1 MIKNRKRKTLGMIFA
16 LACANTAL
24 YGLPLMKSQ
33 FYDIMLEA
41 LHLNHTQLST
51 LFSINGIVCMMAYIL
66 GGILTDYFSVKKL
79 MIGALLV
86 SGCLHFFVLTTPSYS
101 VLCVVFALLSITS
114 VLIFYPASM
123 KTLTYLEEEGK
134 RGSVFGNY
142 IAIIDIIGIII
153 VGIGFFTMMI
163 TDESEHIFRIII
175 FLYGGLHFIAAF
187 LLYCLYEEQRG
198 ASEDN
203 RIKKSEI
210 VGILSNKKI
219 WGVIVLIF
227 SNYLMISAM
236 TYVIPFLSEVYGM
249 SEQKIL
255 ILSIVRVNLIAIVA
269 APLAGKI
276 VDKIGSA
283 IRLMEVTFLF
293 GSILVLGI
301 ILDFYI
307 SIPVWGIILIIL
319 LITFA
324 VVSAKSLNL
333 VTLSEIDVPQIYM
346 GTAIGVVSFFGYSP
360 DAFFYSFAGMA
371 IDKYGIEG
379 YKFIFFA
386 FLICSMVGFLVS
398 GLLLRTL
405 KKQGELNEC

>member
-1 MIKNRKRKTLGMIFA
+1 MRKSKKRNAFGMIVA

-33 FYDIMLEA
+33 FYDIMLDA

-51 LFSINGIVCMMAYIL
+51 LFSINGMICMASYIL
-66 GGILTDYFSVKKL
+66 GGILTDFFSVKKL
-79 MIGALLV
+79 MIGALIV
-86 SGCLHFFVLTTPSYS
+86 SGCLHFYVVTVPGYS
-101 VLCVVFALLSITS
+101 ALCVVFALLAVTS

-142 IAIIDIIGIII
+142 IAVIDIIGIII
-153 VGIGFFTMMI
+153 VGIGFFIMMI
-163 TDESEHIFRIII
+163 TDKSEYIFKIIV
-175 FLYGGLHFIAAF
+175 FLYGGIHFISAF
-187 LLYCLYEEQRG
+187 LLYRLYEDNQG
-198 ASEDN
+198 LGDDN

-210 VGILSNKKI
+210 AGIISNKKV
-219 WGVIVLIF
+219 WGVIILIF
-227 SNYLMISAM
+227 SNYLMMSAM

-255 ILSIVRVNLIAIVA
+255 ALSIVRVNLIGIVA
-269 APLAGKI
+269 GPLAGKI
-276 VDKIGSA
+276 VDKMGSA
-283 IRLMEVTFLF
+283 IKLMKVTFLF
-293 GSILVLGI
+293 SAFLVLGMI
-301 ILDFYI
+301 CEFYM
-307 SIPVWGIILIIL
+307 SIPVWLTILVIL

-333 VTLSEIDVPQIYM
+333 VTLSEIEVPKLYM

-371 IDKYGIEG
+371 IDKCGIDG
-379 YKFIFFA
+379 YKFIFIA
-386 FLICSMVGFLVS
+386 FLVCSIAGVFASTFL
-398 GLLLRTL
+398 LKAL
-405 KKQGELNEC
+405 KKQEEK

>member
-1 MIKNRKRKTLGMIFA
+1 MRKKKKRNTFTMIFA

-41 LHLNHTQLST
+41 LRLNHTQLST
-51 LFSINGIVCMMAYIL
+51 LFSINGIICMLAYIL
-66 GGILTDYFSVKKL
+66 GGILTDFFSVKKIML
-79 MIGALLV
+79 GALLV
-86 SGCLHFFVLTTPSYS
+86 SGFLHLFVVTVPSYGM
-101 VLCVVFALLSITS
+101 LCIVFAVLAVTS

-123 KTLTYLEEEGK
+123 KTLTYLEEDGK

-142 IAIIDIIGIII
+142 IAVIDIIGIII
-153 VGIGFFTMMI
+153 VGIGFLAMMI
-163 TDESEHIFRIII
+163 TEESVYIFRIILL
-175 FLYGGLHFIAAF
+175 LYGVLHFVSAF
-187 LLYCLYEEQRG
+187 LIYRLYEEKQG
-198 ASEDN
+198 QENSS
-203 RIKKSEI
+203 RIKRSEI
-210 VGILSNKKI
+210 AGIISNKKV
-219 WGVIVLIF
+219 WGVIALIF
-227 SNYLMISAM
+227 SNYLMMSAM

-255 ILSIVRVNLIAIVA
+255 VLSIVRVNLIAIVA

-283 IRLMEVTFLF
+283 IKLMKVTFVCSAVLVF
-293 GSILVLGI
+293 GL

-307 SIPVWGIILIIL
+307 SIPIWAIILIIL

-333 VTLSEIDVPQIYM
+333 VTLSEIGVPQIYM

-371 IDKYGIEG
+371 IDKCGVAG
-379 YKFIFFA
+379 YRFIFIA
-386 FLICSMVGFLVS
+386 FLICSVTGILASAFL
-398 GLLLRTL
+398 L
-405 KKQGELNEC
+405 KALEKEGN

>member
-1 MIKNRKRKTLGMIFA
+1 MRKREKRNTFTMIFA

-41 LHLNHTQLST
+41 LRLNHTQLST
-51 LFSINGIVCMMAYIL
+51 LFSINGIVCMLAYIL
-66 GGILTDYFSVKKL
+66 GGILTDFFSVKKL
-79 MIGALLV
+79 MLGALLV
-86 SGCLHFFVLTTPSYS
+86 SGFLHLFVATVPNYAI
-101 VLCVVFALLSITS
+101 LCIVFAVLAVTS

-123 KTLTYLEEEGK
+123 KTLTYLEEDGK

-142 IAIIDIIGIII
+142 IAVIDIIGIII
-153 VGIGFFTMMI
+153 VGIGFFAMMI
-163 TDESEHIFRIII
+163 TEESVYIFRIII
-175 FLYGGLHFIAAF
+175 LLYGVLHFVSAF
-187 LLYCLYEEQRG
+187 LIYRLYEEKQG
-198 ASEDN
+198 QENSN

-210 VGILSNKKI
+210 AGIISNKKV
-219 WGVIVLIF
+219 WGVIALIF
-227 SNYLMISAM
+227 SNYLMMSAM

-255 ILSIVRVNLIAIVA
+255 VLSIVRVNLIAIVA

-283 IRLMEVTFLF
+283 IKLMKVTFVC
-293 GSILVLGI
+293 SAVLVLGL

-307 SIPVWGIILIIL
+307 SVPILAIMLIIL

-333 VTLSEIDVPQIYM
+333 VTLSEIGVPQIYM
-346 GTAIGVVSFFGYSP
+346 GTAIGLVSFFGYSP
-360 DAFFYSFAGMA
+360 DAFFYSLAGMA
-371 IDKYGIEG
+371 IDKYGVAG
-379 YKFIFFA
+379 YKFIFIA
-386 FLICSMVGFLVS
+386 FLICSVAGILASAFL
-398 GLLLRTL
+398 L
-405 KKQGELNEC
+405 KALENEGN